1 MDFVRENTS
10 LTLNHIIRYRSI
22 IFSHEIDT
30 IIAKMNEYVASF
42 GAKTTRVLTI
52 TQGLSFETGIQ
63 KIDMEFMVEA
73 NQPIKGNNL
82 YRYLPE
88 YKLNKTVSTS
98 YVGHPQNAN
107 MATKE
112 VQQYIQKKNLKPI
125 TAIHQVV
132 NNMKNEKKNKKK
144 NEISL
149 EVHVG
154 IE

>member
-1 MDFVRENTS
+1 MEFIKENTS
-10 LTLNHIIRYRSI
+10 LCLKNVIRYRSLI
-22 IFSHEIDT
+22 LNNEIDT
-30 IIAKMNEYVASF
+30 IIAKMNEYIATF

-52 TQGLSFETGIQ
+52 TQGINFETGIQ
-63 KIDMEFMVEA
+63 KLDMEFFVEA
-73 NQPIKGNNL
+73 NQPIKGNNI
-82 YRYLPE
+82 YRYIPE
-88 YKLNKTVSTS
+88 YKLGKTVSS
-98 YVGHPQNAN
+98 NYVGHPQNAN

-132 NNMKNEKKNKKK
+132 NNMKKEKKMKKK
-144 NEISL
+144 NEISI